1 MAELL
6 SDDQID
12 AVVRD
17 HLTDWA
23 VQGKALV
30 RSVKAPSFMD
40 GIKLVATVAQLAEAM
55 NHHPDIDI
63 RWTTITFR
71 VSTHS
76 AGGVTEKDLEL
87 ARHIDVAAE
96 GKTET

>member
-6 SDDQID
+6 SDDQIN
-12 AVVRD
+12 AVVRE
-17 HLTDWA
+17 HLTTWA
-23 VQGKALV
+23 VQDNALV

-76 AGGVTEKDLEL
+76 AGGITEKDLEL
-87 ARHIDVAAE
+87 AKHIDVAAE
-96 GKTET
+96 GK

>member
-6 SDDQID
+6 SDDQIEG
-12 AVVRD
+12 VVRE
-17 HLTDWA
+17 HLSSWSIKE
-23 VQGKALV
+23 KALV

-55 NHHPDIDI
+55 DHHPDIDI

-76 AGGVTEKDLEL
+76 AGGITEKDFEL

-96 GKTET
+96 SAGED